1 MPGTKRSI
9 SPEALIRLG
18 LELRTLRKTPSSD
31 YPQGRRLVDVA
42 EYLGVSVP
50 YLSQIEFG
58 RTAISLRNLRLLAGL
73 FDVPPA
79 RLLLHL
85 GLIELD
91 WLAAIFQDEPEDPLL
106 NTTAEERAELVAYL
120 RFIRFR
126 AGVWSR

>member
-1 MPGTKRSI
+1 M
-9 SPEALIRLG
+9 
-18 LELRTLRKTPSSD
+18 
-31 YPQGRRLVDVA
+31 DVA

-50 YLSQIEFG
+50 YLSQIELG

-79 RLLLHL
+79 RLLLYL